1 MPGWLS
7 ELLPIVALLALIVV
21 IVGRLPRVDLGHSPA
36 FLRRRFANWFPVGL
50 TYAFLYMARYNL
62 RVCTNIVFDKAQFS
76 NIYFWGTLTYGFA
89 FIVNGPLT
97 DKLGGKKTIL
107 VSAIGSLLA
116 NSAMG
121 FVIMRAMQGGAVPKE
136 AQAGLVP
143 LLSVLYAVNMYFQS
157 FGAVAIVKVNAAW
170 FHLRERGTFGGIFG
184 ILISLGLYFAF
195 DWCKFIVERASVP
208 WVFYIPAAIL
218 AVFAALDLVLVRD
231 TPGEAGHQ
239 DFDLGDASSG
249 DNGPR
254 MPVKDVALK
263 MLKSPA
269 ILIIAAIEFCSGY
282 LRNAILQYYQTF
294 AEETHR
300 AASPT
305 MKKAAAQ
312 AGAEALAAL
321 PKEFVHDHWG
331 MLNCMAGITGGVV
344 AGLISDRV
352 FGSRR
357 GPVAGVLYAVMLV
370 GAFVMF
376 PALSTNESNALGWV
390 VVVMTLAI
398 IGVHGMLSGTASMD
412 FGGKKNVGIVVG
424 IIDGCV
430 YLGTAVE
437 ALVLGKVLPSKE
449 HQADAHAW
457 WTWPAVMVPAALIGL
472 ALATRVWNARPKPR
486 AA

>member
-7 ELLPIVALLALIVV
+7 ELLPILALLALIVV
-21 IVGRLPRVDLGHSPA
+21 IVARLPKVDVEHSPA

-62 RVCTNIVFDKAQFS
+62 RVCTNVVFDKAQFS
-76 NIYFWGTLTYGFA
+76 NIYFWGTLTYGVA
-89 FIVNGPLT
+89 FVLNGPLT
-97 DKLGGKKTIL
+97 DRLGGKRTIML
-107 VSAIGSLLA
+107 AAVGSLAA
-116 NSAMG
+116 NVGMG
-121 FVIMRAMQGGAVPKE
+121 LVVAKAVVAGVVPKE

-143 LLSVLYAVNMYFQS
+143 LLSFLYAVNMYFQS

-195 DWCKFIVERASVP
+195 DWCKFIAERASIQ
-208 WVFYIPAAIL
+208 WVFFIPAGIL
-218 AVFAALDLVLVRD
+218 AVFAVLDLVFVRD
-231 TPGEAGHQ
+231 TPGEAGHK

-249 DNGPR
+249 DDGTR
-254 MPVKDVALK
+254 LPVVVVFLK
-263 MLKSPA
+263 MMKNPA
-269 ILIIAAIEFCSGY
+269 IVTIALIEFCSGY

-305 MKKAAAQ
+305 MKKAAAKL
-312 AGAEALAAL
+312 GADAVLAL
-321 PKEFVHDHWG
+321 PSEFVHDHWG

-344 AGLISDRV
+344 AGLISDRM

-357 GPVAGVLYAVMLV
+357 GPVAGLLYGVMLA
-370 GAFVMF
+370 GALVMF
-376 PALSTNESNALGWV
+376 PALRSLAIGWV
-390 VVVMTLAI
+390 VVAMTLAI

-412 FGGKKNVGIVVG
+412 FGGKRNVGIVVG

-430 YLGTAVE
+430 YLGSSLE
-437 ALVLGKVLPSKE
+437 ALVLGRVLPKGPAAQDPAS
-449 HQADAHAW
+449 W
-457 WTWPAVMVPAALIGL
+457 WTWPAVMLPAAAIGL
-472 ALATRVWNARPKPR
+472 ALATRVWHARPTR
-486 AA
+486 AASH

>member
-7 ELLPIVALLALIVV
+7 ELLPILALLGLISV
-21 IVGRLPRVDLGHSPA
+21 IVARLPKVDVDHSPA

-62 RVCTNIVFDKAQFS
+62 RVGTNIVFDKAQFS
-76 NIYFWGTLTYGFA
+76 DIYFWGTLTYGVA
-89 FIVNGPLT
+89 FVINGPLT
-97 DKLGGKKTIL
+97 DRLGGKRTIML
-107 VSAIGSLLA
+107 AAVGSLFA
-116 NSAMG
+116 NIAMG
-121 FVIMRAMQGGAVPKE
+121 IYVTKALVGGVVPKE
-136 AQAGLVP
+136 AQAALVP
-143 LLSVLYAVNMYFQS
+143 TFSFLYALNMYFQS

-195 DWCKFIVERASVP
+195 DWCKFIAERASIQ
-208 WVFYIPAAIL
+208 WVFFVPAAIL
-218 AVFAALDLVLVRD
+218 AVLAIADFVLVRD
-231 TPGEAGHQ
+231 TPGEAGHR

-249 DNGPR
+249 DEGPR
-254 MPVKDVALK
+254 LPVVVVFAK
-263 MLKSPA
+263 MLKNPA
-269 ILIIAAIEFCSGY
+269 IVTIAAIEFCSGY

-305 MKKAAAQ
+305 MKKAATKL
-312 AGAEALAAL
+312 GADAVAAL
-321 PKEFVHDHWG
+321 PAEFVHDHWG

-344 AGLISDRV
+344 AGLISDRL

-357 GPVAGVLYAVMLV
+357 GPVAGLLYGVMLA
-370 GAFVMF
+370 GALIMF
-376 PALSTNESNALGWV
+376 PARSSYALGWV

-412 FGGKKNVGIVVG
+412 FGGKRNVGIVVG

-430 YLGTAVE
+430 YLGTALE
-437 ALVLGKVLPSKE
+437 ALVLGRVLPKGAA
-449 HQADAHAW
+449 QQDAANW
-457 WTWPAVMVPAALIGL
+457 WTWPAVMIPAAVLGL
-472 ALATRVWNARPKPR
+472 ALASRVWNARPTR
-486 AA
+486 AAAH